1 MGVQENVGM
10 VSSCARYF
18 ICHAEIRWMKQVQD
32 IDDLLLIE
40 ITGLRIVNGQRLLS
54 GLHIIFEIRHHVLL
68 SATATSLPR
77 GKY

>member
-40 ITGLRIVNGQRLLS
+40 ITGLRIVNGQQPEIQASNTLMEN
-54 GLHIIFEIRHHVLL
+54 GFIF
-68 SATATSLPR
+68 
-77 GKY
+77 